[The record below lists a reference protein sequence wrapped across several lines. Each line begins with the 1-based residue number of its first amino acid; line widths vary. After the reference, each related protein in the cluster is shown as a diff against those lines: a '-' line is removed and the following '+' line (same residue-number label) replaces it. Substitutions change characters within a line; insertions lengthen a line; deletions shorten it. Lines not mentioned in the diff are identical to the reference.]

1 MSAPAGRDR
10 AELSGPIGWLFR
22 ALSVAAGVMVAI
34 MMVVTTVDVVGR
46 YFFSRPLFAAFEI
59 TEILMALLIFA
70 GLPLATMARE
80 NIVVSILSDNF
91 PEGLREIQIR
101 VFEAICGLVCL
112 AMAWRVWLYGE
123 RLWRTRDRTLELQ
136 IPLGLLAQ
144 VIAVLVLLTGLA
156 FLISALRRRSGG
168 TPAATDHI
176 A

>member
-1 MSAPAGRDR
+1 MSNQSNDDRDALR
-10 AELSGPIGWLFR
+10 GPVGWLFR
-22 ALSVAAGVMVAI
+22 ALSIAAGVMVAI
-34 MMVVTTVDVVGR
+34 MMCVTTIDVAGR
-46 YFFSRPLFAAFEI
+46 YLFSRPLFAAFEI
-59 TEILMALLIFA
+59 TEVLMALLIFA

-80 NIVVSILSDNF
+80 NISVTILSENL
-91 PEGLREIQIR
+91 PEGVREIQTR

-144 VIAVLVLLTGLA
+144 VIAVLILLTGIA
-156 FLISALRRRSGG
+156 FLISTFRRRAAGA
-168 TPAATDHI
+168 PAMTDHI